1 MELSHSELQKW
12 HYTEVRNNPA
22 YAAQGLLEVRIEEVM
37 IDMPL
42 IQEVVSTPIYKDSA
56 WSTRQWEIIN
66 QLRGEIVH
74 IHKDLHELQ
83 AKRKK
88 IDYY

>member
-22 YAAQGLLEVRIEEVM
+22 YAAQGLLEVRIEE

-42 IQEVVSTPIYKDSA
+42 IQEVVPIYKDSA
-56 WSTRQWEIIN
+56 WSTRQWEIVN
-66 QLRGEIVH
+66 QLRGEMVH

>member
-12 HYTEVRNNPA
+12 HYAEVRNNPA
-22 YAAQGLLEVRIEEVM
+22 YAAQGLLEVRIEEV
-37 IDMPL
+37 DMPL

-56 WSTRQWEIIN
+56 WTARQWDIIN
-66 QLRGEIVH
+66 QLRAEVKH

>member
-12 HYTEVRNNPA
+12 HYAEVRNNPA
-22 YAAQGLLEVRIEEVM
+22 YAAQGLLEVRIEEV
-37 IDMPL
+37 DMPL

-56 WSTRQWEIIN
+56 WSARQWDIIN
-66 QLRGEIVH
+66 QLRAEMVH

-88 IDYY
+88 VDYY

>member
-12 HYTEVRNNPA
+12 HYAEVRNNPA
-22 YAAQGLLEVRIEEVM
+22 YAAQGLLEVRIEE

-42 IQEVVSTPIYKDSA
+42 IQEVVPIYKDSEWTA
-56 WSTRQWEIIN
+56 RQWDIIN
-66 QLRGEIVH
+66 QLRSEMVH
-74 IHKDLHELQ
+74 IHKGLHELQ